1 MRNRIIEI
9 LKEIRSDIDFN
20 SDTNF
25 IESGMLDSF
34 DIVSLV
40 TTIDEEFNISI
51 NGTDILPENFQSID
65 AIMQLLSKYNIK
77 S

>member
-1 MRNRIIEI
+1 MKNRIIEI

-20 SDTNF
+20 IDTDF

-34 DIVSLV
+34 DIVSFV